1 MSTDFLDTNII
12 VYANDQADARKQA
25 VAIELV
31 AKGMRK
37 GTAVISTQVMQEYAV
52 NAAWKLKQAL
62 PVVMHQLR
70 LLEFLQVVTISPDLV
85 RRALEVSGLYGI
97 SYWDALIAA
106 AAEGLDLDGHAGRSL
121 RVLGGVPVDSV
132 LDLHLQLEHVDFHI
146 LRGFFRVGA

>member
-12 VYANDQADARKQA
+12 VYANDQADGRKQA
-25 VAIELV
+25 GAIELV

-106 AAEGLDLDGHAGRSL
+106 AAEHSGCGRILSEDLNPGQFYCGIECVNPFSA
-121 RVLGGVPVDSV
+121 
-132 LDLHLQLEHVDFHI
+132 
-146 LRGFFRVGA
+146 